1 MMSVDQRGFK
11 TFIQT
16 EAAAFLKPSQV
27 MVNATVKKINHSASG
42 ATVTLADGSSLT
54 ADYVL
59 STFSLGVLHNDDV
72 IFDPPLPSWKQ
83 EALHSMSMVRNLF
96 DVTRGLSCR
105 FRQPTQRSSFSFNRS
120 SGLALRYPSVVL
132 SCGFTQAS

>member
-83 EALHSMSMVRNLF
+83 EALHSMSMVRNLLISVLRV
-96 DVTRGLSCR
+96 DSVVV
-105 FRQPTQRSSFSFNRS
+105 
-120 SGLALRYPSVVL
+120 SGNLHKDLPSVSTEVL
-132 SCGFTQAS
+132 V